1 MQRFYENSDSVW
13 CKLVKSNLRS
23 YARKLSFGLIIMMLA
38 TKGQTVRAQFEP
50 LPQRDNASMMN
61 LIRPVTEKIS
71 GSVVQVYSGDRPVAL
86 GTIVAEDGFILTKRS
101 ELSGDPIRVRLS
113 DGQLLPAR
121 VAAVRRSNDLAMLR
135 VEGDLNLR
143 PAKFGGE
150 IPRVA
155 SFVISVGR
163 KSNPIGLGVI
173 GAKPRPI
180 SHQGRLGVLLQ
191 DDRTGRAM
199 VRGVFPDS
207 GAEAAGLKKGDLI
220 VAING
225 RKERSRLGVIETLRG
240 MFPGES
246 VRLTISRDDEAENST
261 TMDVDASIRD
271 LNVMQESES
280 DARVNGPRNVRL
292 SGFDQVMQHDT
303 VLDPDE
309 CGGPL
314 MDSKGN
320 VIGINIARAGR
331 VVSYALPASLI
342 LPEMVSMLSEALS
355 ASR

>member
-1 MQRFYENSDSVW
+1 MVISSM
-13 CKLVKSNLRS
+13 RS
-23 YARKLSFGLIIMMLA
+23 YAKKLPLVFVAMILAAEGRASF
-38 TKGQTVRAQFEP
+38 AQFEP
-50 LPQRDNASMMN
+50 LPRRDNTSMMN
-61 LIRPVTEKIS
+61 LVRPVTEKIA

-101 ELSGDPIRVRLS
+101 ELNGDPIRVRLS

-135 VEGDLNLR
+135 VEGNLTLT
-143 PAKFGGE
+143 PAEFTGE
-150 IPRVA
+150 IPPVA

-173 GAKPRPI
+173 GAKPRSI

-191 DDRTGRAM
+191 DDQTGRAM

-225 RKERSRLGVIETLRG
+225 REERSRLGVIETLRG

-246 VRLTISRDDEAENST
+246 VRLTITRSDEAEDST

-271 LNVMQESES
+271 LNVMRESES

-342 LPEMVSMLSEALS
+342 LPEMVSMLTEARS
-355 ASR
+355 ASK

>member
-1 MQRFYENSDSVW
+1 MVNNSLRAYSK
-13 CKLVKSNLRS
+13 KLPWLVVVMVLAAD
-23 YARKLSFGLIIMMLA
+23 ARVS
-38 TKGQTVRAQFEP
+38 RAQFST
-50 LPQRDNASMMN
+50 LARRDNSSMMQ
-61 LIRPVTEKIS
+61 LIRPIAEGIA

-86 GTIVAEDGFILTKRS
+86 GTVVAEDGYILTKRS
-101 ELSGDPIRVRLS
+101 ELSGDPLRVRLS

-121 VAAVRRSNDLAMLR
+121 VAAVRRSNDLALLR
-135 VEGDLNLR
+135 VEGDVTLS
-143 PAKFGGE
+143 PAEFAGDA
-150 IPRVA
+150 PPVA

-163 KSNPIGLGVI
+163 KTRPIGLGVVS
-173 GAKPRPI
+173 AKPRRI
-180 SHQGRLGVLLQ
+180 NHQGRLGVLLQ

-199 VRGVFPDS
+199 VRGVFPSS
-207 GAEAAGLKKGDLI
+207 GAEEAGIKEGDLI

-225 RKERSRLGVIETLRG
+225 QAERSRLGVIETLRG

-246 VRLTISRDDEAENST
+246 VRLTITRDNSSEDSK
-261 TMDVDASIRD
+261 TMDVDASIRE
-271 LNVMQESES
+271 LNVMRESES

-314 MDSKGN
+314 MDTQGN
-320 VIGINIARAGR
+320 VVGINIARAGR

-342 LPEMVSMLSEALS
+342 LPEMVSMLAEARA

>member
-1 MQRFYENSDSVW
+1 MQRFDENSDSVW

-180 SHQGRLGVLLQ
+180 SHQGRLGPHLHGHS
-191 DDRTGRAM
+191 RPRRA
-199 VRGVFPDS
+199 
-207 GAEAAGLKKGDLI
+207 
-220 VAING
+220 
-225 RKERSRLGVIETLRG
+225 LR
-240 MFPGES
+240 
-246 VRLTISRDDEAENST
+246 
-261 TMDVDASIRD
+261 
-271 LNVMQESES
+271 
-280 DARVNGPRNVRL
+280 PR
-292 SGFDQVMQHDT
+292 
-303 VLDPDE
+303 E
-309 CGGPL
+309 
-314 MDSKGN
+314 
-320 VIGINIARAGR
+320 
-331 VVSYALPASLI
+331 
-342 LPEMVSMLSEALS
+342 
-355 ASR
+355 

>member
-1 MQRFYENSDSVW
+1 MVNRSMRHYV
-13 CKLVKSNLRS
+13 KTLPLVVM
-23 YARKLSFGLIIMMLA
+23 AMVLA
-38 TKGQTVRAQFEP
+38 TEAQTSQAQFEP
-50 LPQRDNASMMN
+50 IARRDNASMMK
-61 LIRPVTEKIS
+61 LVQPVTQKIA

-101 ELSGDPIRVRLS
+101 ELSGDPIRVRLN

-135 VEGDLNLR
+135 VEGDLTLQ
-143 PAKFGGE
+143 PAEFTGE
-150 IPRVA
+150 VPAVA

-163 KSNPIGLGVI
+163 KSKPIGLGVI
-173 GAKPRPI
+173 GAKPRRI
-180 SHQGRLGVLLQ
+180 SHQGRLGVVLQ

-207 GAEAAGLKKGDLI
+207 GAEAAGLKEGDLI

-225 RKERSRLGVIETLRG
+225 RAERSRLGVIETLRG

-246 VRLTISRDDEAENST
+246 VRLTITRNDAT

-271 LNVMQESES
+271 LKVMQESES

-314 MDSKGN
+314 MDTKGN

-342 LPEMVSMLSEALS
+342 LPEMISMLAEAR
-355 ASR
+355 AGSR

>member
-1 MQRFYENSDSVW
+1 M
-13 CKLVKSNLRS
+13 RS
-23 YARKLSFGLIIMMLA
+23 YVKKLPLVFIAMMLA
-38 TKGQTVRAQFEP
+38 TEGQISQAQFEP
-50 LPQRDNASMMN
+50 LPRRDNASMMN
-61 LIRPVTEKIS
+61 LVRPVAEKIS

-86 GTIVAEDGFILTKRS
+86 GTIVAEDGFIITKRS

-135 VEGDLNLR
+135 VEGDLTLR
-143 PAKFGGE
+143 PAEFAGD
-150 IPRVA
+150 IPPVA

-246 VRLTISRDDEAENST
+246 VRLTITRNEEAKDST

-271 LNVMQESES
+271 LNVMRESES

-314 MDSKGN
+314 MDINGN

-342 LPEMVSMLSEALS
+342 LPEMVSMLSEARS

>member
-1 MQRFYENSDSVW
+1 M
-13 CKLVKSNLRS
+13 
-23 YARKLSFGLIIMMLA
+23 ILA
-38 TKGQTVRAQFEP
+38 ADGQALFAQFEP
-50 LPQRDNASMMN
+50 LPRRDNTSMMN
-61 LIRPVTEKIS
+61 LVRPVAQKIS
-71 GSVVQVYSGDRPVAL
+71 GSVVQVYSGDQPVAL
-86 GTIVAEDGFILTKRS
+86 GTIVSEDGFILTKRS
-101 ELSGDPIRVRLS
+101 ELSGDPIRVRLR

-135 VEGDLNLR
+135 VEGELTLI
-143 PAKFGGE
+143 PAEFTGE
-150 IPRVA
+150 IPPVA

-173 GAKPRPI
+173 GAKPRRI

-220 VAING
+220 IAING
-225 RKERSRLGVIETLRG
+225 RQERSRLGVIETLRG

-246 VRLTISRDDEAENST
+246 VRLTITRNEEENDST

-271 LNVMQESES
+271 LNVMRESES

-314 MDSKGN
+314 MDIKGN

-342 LPEMVSMLSEALS
+342 LPEMVSMLAEAR
-355 ASR
+355 AVSR

>member
-1 MQRFYENSDSVW
+1 MVNRSMRYDVRRFP
-13 CKLVKSNLRS
+13 LVVM
-23 YARKLSFGLIIMMLA
+23 AMVLA
-38 TKGQTVRAQFEP
+38 TGAQTSQAQFAP
-50 LPQRDNASMMN
+50 LARRDNASMMN
-61 LIRPVTEKIS
+61 LVRPVAEKIS

-101 ELSGDPIRVRLS
+101 ELSGDPIRVRLN

-135 VEGDLNLR
+135 IEGDLTLK
-143 PAKFGGE
+143 PAEFAGE
-150 IPRVA
+150 VPPVA

-163 KSNPIGLGVI
+163 KSTPIGLGVI
-173 GAKPRPI
+173 GAKPRRI

-207 GAEAAGLKKGDLI
+207 GAEAAGIKKGDLI

-225 RKERSRLGVIETLRG
+225 REERSRLGVIETLRG

-246 VRLTISRDDEAENST
+246 VRLTITRNDPVKDST

-271 LNVMQESES
+271 LNVMRESES

-314 MDSKGN
+314 MDTQGN

-342 LPEMVSMLSEALS
+342 LPEMVSMLSEARA

>member
-1 MQRFYENSDSVW
+1 
-13 CKLVKSNLRS
+13 
-23 YARKLSFGLIIMMLA
+23 
-38 TKGQTVRAQFEP
+38 
-50 LPQRDNASMMN
+50 
-61 LIRPVTEKIS
+61 
-71 GSVVQVYSGDRPVAL
+71 L

-135 VEGDLNLR
+135 VEGDLTLR
-143 PAKFGGE
+143 PAEFAGD
-150 IPRVA
+150 IPPVA

-246 VRLTISRDDEAENST
+246 VRLTITRNEEAKDST

-271 LNVMQESES
+271 LNVMRESES

-314 MDSKGN
+314 MDINGN

-342 LPEMVSMLSEALS
+342 LPEMVSMLSEARS

>member
-1 MQRFYENSDSVW
+1 MVNSDM
-13 CKLVKSNLRS
+13 RS
-23 YARKLSFGLIIMMLA
+23 YAKKFLFGAMAVMLA
-38 TKGQTVRAQFEP
+38 AEANTSRAQFES
-50 LPQRDNASMMN
+50 LARRDNASMMQ
-61 LIRPVTEKIS
+61 LVQPIADKIS

-101 ELSGDPIRVRLS
+101 ELSGDPIRVRLR

-135 VEGDLNLR
+135 IDSDITVK
-143 PAKFGGE
+143 PAEFSGGA
-150 IPRVA
+150 PPVA

-163 KSNPIGLGVI
+163 KSKPIGLGVI
-173 GAKPRPI
+173 GANPRRV
-180 SHQGRLGVLLQ
+180 SHKGRLGVRLQ
-191 DDRTGRAM
+191 DDRAGRAM
-199 VRGVFPDS
+199 VRGVFPHS
-207 GAEAAGLKKGDLI
+207 GAAEAGLKEGDLI

-225 RKERSRLGVIETLRG
+225 KAERSRLGVIETLRG

-246 VRLTISRDDEAENST
+246 VRLTITRDDPVKDST
-261 TMDVDASIRD
+261 TMDVDASIRE

-314 MDSKGN
+314 LDTQGN

-342 LPEMVSMLSEALS
+342 LPEMVSMLAEAR
-355 ASR
+355 AANR